1 MDFILIEKE
10 NVDLQKAE
18 TQTQKNAIWLIKAY
32 TGFYPMNLV
41 VSYDKYSSSFDVSIT
56 T

>member
-18 TQTQKNAIWLIKAY
+18 TQTQKKC
-32 TGFYPMNLV
+32 NLA
-41 VSYDKYSSSFDVSIT
+41 DKSIYRLLSSEFGCFLRQV
-56 T
+56 